1 MNHYIERV
9 VNLLDPATNDLYDL
23 TTEQAC
29 ALLVQH
35 SADAMAQIEGSF
47 TLVARSGKMVRMVRS
62 LDRPMRY
69 FLAKRTEG
77 PVLIVAD
84 RIDAIYVWLK
94 SEGLESQFH
103 PSYTRMIPAHHVV
116 DLQLIGCPDPDP
128 VYTRFFTPEMATM
141 EPDTQRI
148 GERYIAALADEISLW
163 LDRVPAHEPIGVC
176 FSGGIDSGSVFLT
189 TYHVMKSRGMPLGRL
204 KAFVLDLGD
213 GPDLQQARDFLKS
226 AGLGLF
232 LEAIQADP
240 ATIDV
245 QETIGIIED
254 YQSLDVQSASM
265 AVALLRGIRRQ
276 YLGLALLAGWRWR
289 GREPEGLPD

>member
-9 VNLLDPATNDLYDL
+9 VDLLDPATNDLYDL
-23 TTEQAC
+23 TTEQAR

-35 SADAMAQIEGSF
+35 AADAMQQIEGSF
-47 TLVARSGKMVRMVRS
+47 ALVARSGKMVRMVRS

-84 RIDAIYVWLK
+84 RIDAIYDWLK
-94 SEGLESQFH
+94 SEGLEAQFH

-148 GERYIAALADEISLW
+148 GERYIAALANEVSLW
-163 LDRVPAHEPIGVC
+163 LDRVPAY
-176 FSGGIDSGSVFLT
+176 DLSGS
-189 TYHVMKSRGMPLGRL
+189 
-204 KAFVLDLGD
+204 A
-213 GPDLQQARDFLKS
+213 
-226 AGLGLF
+226 F
-232 LEAIQADP
+232 LEVSTA
-240 ATIDV
+240 
-245 QETIGIIED
+245 
-254 YQSLDVQSASM
+254 
-265 AVALLRGIRRQ
+265 AVSSSPRITS
-276 YLGLALLAGWRWR
+276 
-289 GREPEGLPD
+289 